1 MNRVVKIL
9 IERDGMRRSEAIE
22 LVQDVKRR
30 IEEAT
35 ADGDYE
41 EAEMILESELNLE
54 LDYMFD
60 ILES

>member
-30 IEEAT
+30 IEEAA

-41 EAEMILESELNLE
+41 EAEMILESELGLE

-60 ILES
+60 ILED